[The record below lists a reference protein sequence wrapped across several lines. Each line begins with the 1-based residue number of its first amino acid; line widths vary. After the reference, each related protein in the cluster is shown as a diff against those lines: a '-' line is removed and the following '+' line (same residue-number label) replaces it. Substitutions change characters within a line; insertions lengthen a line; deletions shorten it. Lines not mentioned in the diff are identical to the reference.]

1 MVQPRNAAEGLNR
14 FVVLFVFFVSGGL
27 KHVAETARSEFR
39 FDCSQVEQKSYEA
52 FRKVFVLG
60 LHFPCGAHY

>member
-1 MVQPRNAAEGLNR
+1 MQLRVLSGL
-14 FVVLFVFFVSGGL
+14 LCFFFFSGGL
-27 KHVAETARSEFR
+27 KRVAETARSEFR

-60 LHFPCGAHY
+60 LHLPCEAHY